1 MQAARSRR
9 RWPDA
14 LHLPPHIALDS
25 LPQRRL
31 PEFSASFVPTIRTPT
46 LNRTCLFLISVSAAL
61 HTLAA
66 SQAHAAGVCPA
77 TYDQL
82 NAALKASV
90 KASGGPSNGG
100 LDNNMWA
107 TLVTRDGTAC
117 AVAYSGGKWD
127 DQWPGSRVISAQK
140 ANTANGFSVAG
151 AAFST
156 AQMYAAS
163 QPGGFLYGIVAS
175 NPVATD
181 AAYAGDADQ
190 YGTNKDPLNGKRMGG
205 VNVFG
210 GGLALYND
218 SGVVGGLGLSGD
230 TSCADHN
237 VAWRVRKKLGLDRV
251 KAGPAGLR
259 SDGIIYDIGPTGSSS
274 SGFGHPKCAA
284 KEEDIA
290 KDIGSGGNA
299 AIK

>member
-1 MQAARSRR
+1 
-9 RWPDA
+9 
-14 LHLPPHIALDS
+14 
-25 LPQRRL
+25 
-31 PEFSASFVPTIRTPT
+31 
-46 LNRTCLFLISVSAAL
+46 LNRARLFLVAVYAAF
-61 HTLAA
+61 HTLTI
-66 SQAHAAGVCPA
+66 SQAYAAGACPA
-77 TYDQL
+77 SYDQL
-82 NAALKASV
+82 NAAPKASV

-107 TLVTRDGTAC
+107 TLVTCDGTVC
-117 AVAYSGGKWD
+117 AVAYSGGKWN
-127 DQWPGSRVISAQK
+127 DQWPGSRIISAQK
-140 ANTANGFSVAG
+140 ANTANGFSLAG

-156 AQMYAAS
+156 AQKYAAS
-163 QPGGFLYGIVAS
+163 QPGGFLYGITDS

-190 YGTNKDPLNGKRMGG
+190 YGTDKDPLNGKRMGG

-230 TSCADHN
+230 TSCGDHN
-237 VAWRVRKKLGLDRV
+237 VAWRVRNKLGLDRV
-251 KAGPAGLR
+251 KAGPAGLKN
-259 SDGIIYDIGPTGSSS
+259 DGIIYDIGPTGSSS

-290 KDIGSGGNA
+290 KDIGSGGDSA
-299 AIK
+299 MK